1 MRINYDLK
9 TLLQYQLRFVVIDP
23 HLAAEVIS
31 IQTSGG
37 GVSNVLRRDYGGEHG
52 VK

>member
-1 MRINYDLK
+1 MKGIWAKQPEVSLMTVNLFQSTSSDR
-9 TLLQYQLRFVVIDP
+9 P

-37 GVSNVLRRDYGGEHG
+37 GS
-52 VK
+52 